1 MNSSSPS
8 ANVFVVD
15 DDRGLLR
22 LIEKA
27 LHREG
32 FSSATASS
40 GQEAI
45 AWLSQHR
52 ADLMLL
58 DLKLQD
64 IEGKDLINHLISIG
78 RLVPFVIITGQGDER
93 AAVDVMKRGALDY
106 LVKDVNFLEFVPT
119 VVRRALLQ
127 LEQKEIL
134 AATESALQKN
144 RALLEAV
151 VETTSSLILVADADG
166 RIVLFN
172 RACEELTG
180 YRREE
185 VIGKT
190 VTDLLLP
197 RNWGQ
202 VLREAGGRQDM
213 PSLREPHEHPWV
225 IKSGQQRL
233 IEWRCTLLPG
243 SGQRPWLLGTGG
255 DITDRKRLE
264 AEILRISELEQQRI
278 GHDLHD
284 GICQQLAGIEL
295 MGQVLEQNL
304 AKKSKADAA
313 QASRI
318 AEHVRETM
326 AQTRMLVRGLSPV
339 ALESEGLMAA
349 LQELAAR
356 SERLFKI
363 PCRFHCRA
371 PVLIPDNATATH
383 LYRIAQ
389 EAVNNAIKHSRG
401 KSIEIRLAG
410 NPEGV
415 TLEVGDD
422 GVGLTVDPSKPKG
435 MGLRIMQYRSGM
447 IGGTLIFRR
456 EPERGTTVRCS
467 IRVAPPQTGME
478 VMI

>member
-1 MNSSSPS
+1 MNDNNRPAS
-8 ANVFVVD
+8 VFVVD

-27 LHREG
+27 LRREG

-45 AWLSQHR
+45 VWLSQHQ

-119 VVRRALLQ
+119 VVRRALQ
-127 LEQKEIL
+127 QVEQKEKL
-134 AATESALQKN
+134 AATEAALQKN
-144 RALLEAV
+144 RELLEAV
-151 VETTSSLILVADADG
+151 VETTSSLIVVADADG

-180 YRREE
+180 YKRQE
-185 VIGKT
+185 VIGKS
-190 VTDLLLP
+190 VDDLLLP
-197 RNWGQ
+197 HDWAQ
-202 VLREAGGRQDM
+202 VLKAEGGPRAAA
-213 PSLREPHEHPWV
+213 SLQEPHEHPWV

-243 SGQRPWLLGTGG
+243 AGQRSWLLGTGG

-264 AEILRISELEQQRI
+264 AEILRISDLEQQRI

-304 AKKSKADAA
+304 AKKSKADSA
-313 QASRI
+313 QAARI

-326 AQTRMLVRGLSPV
+326 TQTRMLVRGLSPV

-356 SERLFKI
+356 SEKLFRI
-363 PCRFHCRA
+363 PCWFQCSA
-371 PVLIPDNATATH
+371 PVLIQDNAMATH

-389 EAVNNAIKHSRG
+389 EAVNNAIKHAQA
-401 KSIEIRLAG
+401 KKIEIRLEADAQK
-410 NPEGV
+410 
-415 TLEVGDD
+415 TILEVRDD
-422 GVGLTVDPSKPKG
+422 GVGLILEPSKPKG
-435 MGLRIMQYRSGM
+435 MGMRIMQYRSGM
-447 IGGTLIFRR
+447 IGGTLIFCR
-456 EPERGTTVRCS
+456 EPARGTTVTCS
-467 IRVAPPQTGME
+467 VQAAAAQPAME